1 MFSSL
6 RRSTKED
13 GFTLVELLIVVL
25 ILGGLASTVVVAT
38 GGFKDKGA
46 LQACRAARTTFE
58 TANEAYRADST
69 DGLYPSTEAQLT
81 SGSYLK
87 LAGGTHSD
95 AGTTAGTQVVTGKG
109 WKFTVAYGTAEA
121 SGLGSLAVPTFSTF
135 SLPDCSS

>member
-1 MFSSL
+1 MFSAIRKS
-6 RRSTKED
+6 RNED

-81 SGSYLK
+81 GGSYLK

-95 AGTTAGTQVVTGKG
+95 AGTAPGSQVVTGKG
-109 WKFTVAYGTAEA
+109 WKFTVAYGTAET
-121 SGLGSLAVPTFSTF
+121 SGLGSLTAPTFGSF
-135 SLPDCSS
+135 SLAACAS